1 MTATLFFDGERAR
14 FFRPLN
20 SSRRELVA
28 ACLRALYDRL
38 HGPAAD
44 YSHNL
49 TRETLR
55 ELLLPVVREHQGN
68 VEADQEPDE
77 FMEPEV
83 NDPLQLANLVVRVL
97 TRDGWLEQFPDRH
110 GLVTAFRLTRA
121 AKAFSHA
128 FWSLSRPSRTRQQNM
143 RSCRNSLEA
152 ALHAKGS
159 AEDLL
164 DAYEHAERVIE
175 DLTEGID
182 LLQERI
188 RILMRE
194 ASLHNQWDDFVE
206 FLDKFQR
213 NYSKQFTVDS
223 ATLNKN
229 AIRNRLDALRTQL
242 NDDRRR
248 RMEEDLRE
256 NAQWAVR
263 ECSGPSVFEW
273 LLDRIEE
280 VVAAAHES
288 KQPGFMRAMN
298 TYIKRVTGL
307 VQQSMML
314 RTGQDRHA
322 YMAAVTK
329 VASLEGDD
337 QVAMLERIGRHMAP
351 AEVRLLDPAS
361 FKLRSARQRKS
372 ASTVSVPPRAS
383 REARLAAALRAAED
397 NAFSVANTDLVQDM
411 RKRLRLFEHPV
422 RVSALPLESATAVLG
437 AMQVVEALR
446 SDNNSDMAVRRLPGK
461 VENEFFIGP
470 DYEITF
476 KKSKT

>member
-1 MTATLFFDGERAR
+1 MTGTPFFAGERDR

-20 SSRRELVA
+20 SARRELVA
-28 ACLRALYDRL
+28 ACLLALYDRL

-49 TRETLR
+49 TRESLK
-55 ELLLPVVREHQGN
+55 ELLLPVVRENQDTQ
-68 VEADQEPDE
+68 ESDQESDE
-77 FMEPEV
+77 LAGPET
-83 NDPLQLANLVVRVL
+83 NDPLQLTNLIIRVL

-110 GLVTAFRLTRA
+110 GLVTAFRLTRPGKMFA
-121 AKAFSHA
+121 HA
-128 FWSLSRPSRTRQQNM
+128 FWSLNRPSRTRQQNM
-143 RSCRNSLEA
+143 RSCRNALEA
-152 ALHAKGS
+152 ALHSKGS

-164 DAYEHAERVIE
+164 DAYEHAEKVIE

-188 RILMRE
+188 RLLMRQ
-194 ASLHNQWDDFVE
+194 ASIHNQWEDFVE

-213 NYSKQFTVDS
+213 SYSKQFTVDS

-229 AIRNRLDALRTQL
+229 AIRNRLEALRTQL
-242 NDDRRR
+242 DSDRRE
-248 RMEEDLRE
+248 RMEAELRE
-256 NAQWAVR
+256 IATWAVN

-280 VVAAAHES
+280 IVAAAHES

-314 RTGQDRHA
+314 RTGRDRHA
-322 YMAAVTK
+322 YMAAVSN
-329 VASLEGDD
+329 VASLNTPEQD
-337 QVAMLERIGRHMAP
+337 LLLNRIGMYLVP
-351 AEVRLLDPAS
+351 AEVRLLDPTS
-361 FKLRSARQRKS
+361 FRLRTVRQRKS
-372 ASTVSVPPRAS
+372 ASTVSLPPRAS
-383 REARLAAALRAAED
+383 REARLIAALKAAEE
-397 NAFSVANTDLVQDM
+397 NAFSVANTELVQDM
-411 RKRLRLFEHPV
+411 RKRLRLFQHPV
-422 RVSALPLESATAVLG
+422 RISALPLTSATEVLG

-446 SDNNSDMAVRRLPGK
+446 ADNDSDMSIRKLPEK

-476 KKSKT
+476 KLKP

>member
-1 MTATLFFDGERAR
+1 MTGTLFFTGERDR

-20 SSRRELVA
+20 SARRELVA
-28 ACLRALYDRL
+28 ACLLALYDRL

-49 TRETLR
+49 TRESLK
-55 ELLLPVVREHQGN
+55 ELLLPVVRENQDTQ
-68 VEADQEPDE
+68 ESDQEFDE
-77 FMEPEV
+77 LAGPETS
-83 NDPLQLANLVVRVL
+83 DPLQLTNLIIRVL

-110 GLVTAFRLTRA
+110 GLVTAFRLTRP
-121 AKAFSHA
+121 AKVFAHA
-128 FWSLSRPSRTRQQNM
+128 FWSLNRPSRTRQQNM
-143 RSCRNSLEA
+143 RSCRNALEA
-152 ALHAKGS
+152 ALHSKGS

-164 DAYEHAERVIE
+164 DAYEHAEKVIE
-175 DLTEGID
+175 DLTDGID

-188 RILMRE
+188 RLLMRQ
-194 ASLHNQWDDFVE
+194 ASIHNQWEDFVE

-213 NYSKQFTVDS
+213 SYSKQFTVDS

-229 AIRNRLDALRTQL
+229 AIRSRLEALRTQL
-242 NDDRRR
+242 DSNRRE
-248 RMEEDLRE
+248 RMEAELRE
-256 NAQWAVR
+256 IAIWAVN

-280 VVAAAHES
+280 IVAAAHES
-288 KQPGFMRAMN
+288 KQPSFMRAMN

-314 RTGQDRHA
+314 RTGRDRHA
-322 YMAAVTK
+322 YMAAVAK
-329 VASLEGDD
+329 VASLKTSEQD
-337 QVAMLERIGRHMAP
+337 VLLNRIGMYLVP

-361 FKLRSARQRKS
+361 FRLRTMRQRKS
-372 ASTVSVPPRAS
+372 ASTVTLPPRAS
-383 REARLAAALRAAED
+383 REARLIAALKAAEE
-397 NAFSVANTDLVQDM
+397 NAFSVANTELVQDM
-411 RKRLRLFEHPV
+411 RKRLRLYQHSV
-422 RVSALPLESATAVLG
+422 RVSTLPLTSATEVLG

-446 SDNNSDMAVRRLPGK
+446 ADNDSDMSIRKLPGK

-476 KKSKT
+476 KQKS